1 MWALLFSN
9 PKNLLVLALIT
20 ALGIGV
26 YAYGEHKAA
35 DGYHSGSVAQ
45 LSVDQDQFKQVTTS
59 YQSKLDSEQQQLD
72 ASTQQ
77 IALLQTSLKTLSAQ
91 YASLAAQRQ
100 QSQSQVNALPDAAL
114 QADLEAK
121 LGGPLSSSTTLR
133 KADSIVTDY
142 PLVLQQVTVLNNKV
156 DNLSGQVSALNT
168 SVTAVTAQRDAAI
181 AYGNTVTGY
190 YVKAYNAAQ
199 VHHSKLVQILTLGI
213 VHNKHLDLPAP
224 TTLKP

>member
-9 PKNLLVLALIT
+9 PKYLLVLVLAA

-26 YAYGEHKAA
+26 YAYGEHKAS
-35 DGYHSGSVAQ
+35 DGYHAGTVAQ
-45 LSVDQDQFKQVTTS
+45 LSVDQEQFKQVTTQ
-59 YQSKLDSEQQQLD
+59 YQSKLDSAQQQLD

-77 IALLQTSLKTLSAQ
+77 IALLQTGLKTLSAQ

-121 LGGPLSSSTTLR
+121 LGGPLSSSVTLR
-133 KADSIVTDY
+133 KADDIVTDY
-142 PLVLQQVTVLNNKV
+142 PLVLQSVTVLSSKV
-156 DNLSGQVSALNT
+156 DNLTSQVGQLQS
-168 SVTAVTAQRDAAI
+168 SVTDVETQRDAAI
-181 AYGNTVTGY
+181 TYGNTVTGY

-199 VHHSKLVQILTLGI
+199 THHSKLVQILTLGI
-213 VHNKHLDLPAP
+213 VHNHHIDLPAP
-224 TTLKP
+224 TTLKQ

>member
-9 PKNLLVLALIT
+9 PKNLLVLVLIA

-35 DGYHSGSVAQ
+35 EGYHSGSVAQ
-45 LSVDQDQFKQVTTS
+45 LSVDQEQFKQVTTS
-59 YQSKLDSEQQQLD
+59 YQSKLDSAQQQLD

-77 IALLQTSLKTLSAQ
+77 IALLQTGLKTLSAQ

-121 LGGPLSSSTTLR
+121 LGGPLSSSVTLR
-133 KADSIVTDY
+133 KADDIVTDY
-142 PLVLQQVTVLNNKV
+142 PLVLQSITVLNSKV
-156 DNLSGQVSALNT
+156 DNLAGQVSALND
-168 SVTAVTAQRDAAI
+168 SVKDVTTQRDAAI

-199 VHHSKLVQILTLGI
+199 VHHSKFLKIITFGLVRD
-213 VHNKHLDLPAP
+213 KHMDLPAP